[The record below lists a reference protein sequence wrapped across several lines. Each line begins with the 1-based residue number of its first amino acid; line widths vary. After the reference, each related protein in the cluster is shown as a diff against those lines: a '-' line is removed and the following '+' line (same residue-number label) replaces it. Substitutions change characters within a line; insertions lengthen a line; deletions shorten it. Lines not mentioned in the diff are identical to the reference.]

1 MRSFGLLHLTRRHLY
16 GVCVFG
22 SFKRHALAEL
32 GAVMPALVP
41 VRDAA
46 ELLFGDRGH
55 QAYKKVL
62 KLIHTNK
69 LRHVAQGS
77 RYYVV
82 RSSIQELL

>member
-1 MRSFGLLHLTRRHLY
+1 M
-16 GVCVFG
+16 
-22 SFKRHALAEL
+22 
-32 GAVMPALVP
+32 MPALIP

-46 ELLFGDRGH
+46 EMLFGDRGH

-69 LRHVAQGS
+69 LRHVSAGS

-82 RSSIQELL
+82 RSAIQELL

>member
-1 MRSFGLLHLTRRHLY
+1 M
-16 GVCVFG
+16 
-22 SFKRHALAEL
+22 
-32 GAVMPALVP
+32 MPALVP